1 VVASETKKRKKEKFV
16 RYIKTEKKKEE
27 RRRIHT

>member
-1 VVASETKKRKKEKFV
+1 MWLQVKLRREKINKNSFK
-16 RYIKTEKKKEE
+16 KTEKKKEE